1 MVELITGPPEAPCH
15 TEQFL
20 VLSYELDVPAL
31 PFAARAAADV
41 DKHLAEVRVGSASFW
56 DA

>member
-20 VLSYELDVPAL
+20 VLSYELDVP